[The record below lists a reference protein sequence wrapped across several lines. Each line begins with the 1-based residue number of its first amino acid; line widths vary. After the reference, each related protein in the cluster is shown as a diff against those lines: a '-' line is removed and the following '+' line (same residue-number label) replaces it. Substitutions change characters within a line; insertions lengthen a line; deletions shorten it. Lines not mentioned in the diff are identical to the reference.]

1 MWLRKMAQKKVKVH
15 PLTGWV
21 SLVGVG
27 AFTFFGVLSPTFC
40 VYRFGIVRFH
50 AQHHRWHRTLWMPR
64 CPACLTQCAPLP
76 AALLH
81 LLPPLCRYRFGI
93 VRFYARRPRI
103 HRSLWVPRFLDP
115 WRPCTALDKALGGIV
130 RLLRAL
136 FFFSYKEPIWQGAG
150 LARPKNIY
158 LLLCFIM
165 FLQFF
170 NTL

>member
-64 CPACLTQCAPLP
+64 CPVCLTQCAPLP

-115 WRPCTALDKALGGIV
+115 WRPCTALDKALGSIV

-150 LARPKNIY
+150 LARPKNSY
-158 LLLCFIM
+158 FLL
-165 FLQFF
+165 FLI
-170 NTL
+170 